1 MKVAPTLE
9 QEIRAL
15 EEKLLNPQVRRSR
28 RELELLLAD
37 DFREFGSSGRAY
49 GKRAAVD
56 HLQVQAEQRFV
67 MEDFQARLLAPGV
80 VLANYRV
87 ARQPVQGGAP
97 NYTLRSSIW
106 RFEAN
111 RWQMTFHQ
119 GTPIHPEQRP

>member
-15 EEKLLNPQVRRSR
+15 EEKLLKPQVRRSR

-49 GKRAAVD
+49 GKREAVD

-67 MEDFQARLLAPGV
+67 MEDFQARAGPVSQSPAHRRQVNDVDLDYGR
-80 VLANYRV
+80 YRLHRV
-87 ARQPVQGGAP
+87 GDRSPASGAR
-97 NYTLRSSIW
+97 
-106 RFEAN
+106 
-111 RWQMTFHQ
+111 
-119 GTPIHPEQRP
+119 